1 MKKVQKQRHLSQATS
16 LLSTL
21 FSKNYSYRK
30 KLMALAV
37 IIYIVSPIDLIPDF
51 IPLAGYADDVL
62 LPMILFLA
70 NKYLVEDKERKQ
82 VNEIIEN

>member
-1 MKKVQKQRHLSQATS
+1 MKRVQKQSHLSQATS

-30 KLMALAV
+30 KLMVLAV

-70 NKYLVEDKERKQ
+70 NKSLVEDKERKQ
-82 VNEIIEN
+82 VDEIIEN

>member
-30 KLMALAV
+30 KLMVLAV

-70 NKYLVEDKERKQ
+70 NKSLVEDKERKQ
-82 VNEIIEN
+82 VDEIIEN

>member
-1 MKKVQKQRHLSQATS
+1 MKRVQKQSHLSQVTS

-21 FSKNYSYRK
+21 FSKNYSHRK

>member
-16 LLSTL
+16 RLSTL

-30 KLMALAV
+30 KLMVLAV

>member
-30 KLMALAV
+30 KLMVLAV